1 MDAKVKIIFA
11 DIPVEEAQKD
21 LLNFLDKLKEENK
34 VKDYEFEIKTKDGG
48 VVTQRCI
55 LEQGKVIA

>member
-1 MDAKVKIIFA
+1 MDAKAKIFFA
-11 DIPVEEAQKD
+11 DIPIDEAQKL

-34 VKDYEFEIKTKDGG
+34 VKAYEFEIKTKDGS

-55 LEQGKVIA
+55 LDQGKVIA